1 MVIDGGYY
9 IAERTSNEKP
19 YAYIDSGVLYLPF
32 DVGDNVE
39 EEGGYKFKEYRIMIP
54 ITENIDADVLKEI
67 ITAVPDVTDA
77 INTVLKNILGEDASM
92 RKESVYKKV
101 LENVDSIANDA
112 NLTDD
117 ESLMVSELYPDWNI
131 LCSQSYIA
139 EKSGFKFKYTGDGDI
154 KLYKTRQENFT
165 FQSQWIPGQGT
176 SAIYTQIVESQA
188 GTLEDPIDVPEDV
201 TSNAFTYVIGKYYKW
216 NGIIYKCTRSGDE
229 DGKEYSFPYSP
240 DQLINQYFVLV
251 ES

>member
-9 IAERTSNEKP
+9 ISERTSNEKP
-19 YAYIDSGVLYLPF
+19 YAHIDSGTLYLPF
-32 DVGDNVE
+32 GVSENDA
-39 EEGGYKFKEYRIMIP
+39 EEGGYVFSEYRITVPIADDIP
-54 ITENIDADVLKEI
+54 ADVLKQVI
-67 ITAVPDVTDA
+67 AQVPDVTDV

-117 ESLMVSELYPDWNI
+117 ESLMVPELYPDWDI
-131 LCSQSYIA
+131 LCSQSYMA

-176 SAIYTQIVESQA
+176 SAIYSQIVEGQA
-188 GTLEDPIDVPEDV
+188 GTYDDPIDVPEDV
-201 TSNAFTYVIGKYYKW
+201 TSNAFTYTIGKYYRWDGK
-216 NGIIYKCTRSGDE
+216 IYKCQRQGDE

-240 DQLINQYFVLV
+240 DQLLNQYFVLV
-251 ES
+251 E

>member
-9 IAERTSNEKP
+9 ISERTSLEKP
-19 YAYIDSGVLYLPF
+19 YAHIDTGVLYLPF
-32 DVGDNVE
+32 EIQNNDA
-39 EEGGYKFKEYRIMIP
+39 EEGGYAFKEYRITIP
-54 ITENIDADVLKEI
+54 IKENIAADVLKEI
-67 ITAVPDVTDA
+67 VTAIPDVLGIVNDT
-77 INTVLKNILGEDASM
+77 LQNIFGDGADIK
-92 RKESVYKKV
+92 KEYIYKKV
-101 LENVDSIANDA
+101 LENTPRIINSAE
-112 NLTDD
+112 LTDD
-117 ESLMVSELYPDWNI
+117 ESLKVTELHPTWQN
-131 LCSQSYIA
+131 LCAVGYTA
-139 EKSGFKFKYTGDGDI
+139 EKSGYKFQYGG

-165 FQSQWIPGQGT
+165 FQSQWIPGEGT

-201 TSNAFTYVIGKYYKW
+201 TSNAFTYAIGKYYRWDGK
-216 NGIIYKCTRSGDE
+216 IYKCQRQGDE